1 MSAIEWTDETWNPC
15 VGCEPVS
22 PGCKNCYAAT
32 MAKRVAAMERAQG
45 RRSVYLAVI
54 TDRGHWNGRAV
65 FLPERLAQPRR
76 WRKPCRVFVNSMSDL
91 FHSDITVEQVASVWE
106 VMRDTPRH
114 TYQILTKRPDRM
126 RDVVAKMVARFG
138 VLPNVWLGV
147 SVEDQKAADERI
159 PLLQETDAALRFLS
173 VEPLLG
179 PVDLQFAAFNG
190 ADSFGKLEGIG
201 WVIVGGESGPGARVC
216 DLDWIRE
223 VVRHCRV
230 AGVPCFV
237 KQLGA
242 AASDPKNGIAGAA
255 LKVPADF
262 LDRVSRRLRDR
273 KGGDMEEWP
282 EALRVRQFPLTDGE
296 LRELGAA
303 FMEDDQPRKA

>member
-22 PGCKNCYAAT
+22 PGCRNCYAAT
-32 MAKRVAAMERAQG
+32 MAKRVAAMERAHG
-45 RRSVYLAVI
+45 RRSVYLDVI

-65 FLPERLAQPRR
+65 FLPERLSQPLR
-76 WRKPCRVFVNSMSDL
+76 WRNPCRVFVNSMSDL
-91 FHSDITVEQVASVWE
+91 FHDDITVEQIASVWE

-114 TYQILTKRPDRM
+114 TYQILTKRPERM
-126 RDVVAKMVARFG
+126 RDVVAKMVESFG

-159 PLLQETDAALRFLS
+159 PLLLETDAALRFLS

-179 PVDLQFAAFNG
+179 PVDLQLAAFNPSHSIE
-190 ADSFGKLEGIG
+190 ALEGIG
-201 WVIVGGESGPGARVC
+201 WVIVGGESGPGARAC

-223 VVRHCRV
+223 VVRQCRV
-230 AGVPCFV
+230 ARVPCFV

-242 AASDPKNGIAGAA
+242 AAREPLALSFDPPDIIS
-255 LKVPADF
+255 VPMN
-262 LDRVSRRLRDR
+262 LRDR
-273 KGGDMEEWP
+273 KGGDMDEWP
-282 EALRVRQFPLTDGE
+282 ESLRVRQFPLDDVRKASPSDRHRR
-296 LRELGAA
+296 REI
-303 FMEDDQPRKA
+303 MEDDQP